1 MLKIVAAIL
10 SLFCFTYPFVVY
22 PALTDSGPS
31 WLGLDVSWQM
41 TLNYALQH
49 HWNWGKDIIYN
60 YGPLGFLSTRM
71 GLGISKWVFILF
83 DVFLIYNF
91 YCIFKTHLLQSVDKF
106 IALLMVVGMVLL
118 MSTNHGS
125 DLAWVLTV
133 FIYFWMFRSYQQPN
147 AYHFSMIIINL
158 LLCFFVKMNTGL
170 VSMVFLLAH
179 MGNLLVFRIISIKKA
194 IVIFVSLT
202 ALLLI
207 AALLLN
213 VSIVE
218 YITGASEIIKGYS
231 DVMFIDEDNFI
242 RYEVNI
248 TTMFFAAILLYFI
261 YIVLAFEQKKYPLIL
276 FACFAAAYFFL
287 MRKQAV
293 FRNDIQHYSE
303 FFTYAPLVFLA
314 GFFGGFEERYQV
326 FLQRFALVIMVFVM
340 FFAMELPYKRID
352 TSFNERFLNSENYFK
367 QIENYNT
374 THHIKSAHLRYIP
387 KEVLNEIGDKTV
399 DIFPWDSEYLIENK
413 LNYRPRPVFQS
424 FTVFTPKLQQIN
436 YQYYLKNAPEYIIYD
451 YDAIDGRYP
460 FNDDFLIN
468 YFICKNYTFAT
479 SFISNSRYRILL
491 KKKPQIYPIEEVP
504 ATEVESEINREIPVN
519 WVMSM
524 RIELAYNLA
533 GKLKAFFERPPKL
546 IIKMTDRNG
555 QVRQYKASVQIL
567 KSGIMLDRWVND
579 TRGFETYMRHKDSL
593 DVFKSV
599 MIVADSDYYNK
610 KIKVKYINIK

>member
-1 MLKIVAAIL
+1 
-10 SLFCFTYPFVVY
+10 
-22 PALTDSGPS
+22 
-31 WLGLDVSWQM
+31 
-41 TLNYALQH
+41 
-49 HWNWGKDIIYN
+49 
-60 YGPLGFLSTRM
+60 
-71 GLGISKWVFILF
+71 
-83 DVFLIYNF
+83 
-91 YCIFKTHLLQSVDKF
+91 
-106 IALLMVVGMVLL
+106 
-118 MSTNHGS
+118 
-125 DLAWVLTV
+125 
-133 FIYFWMFRSYQQPN
+133 
-147 AYHFSMIIINL
+147 
-158 LLCFFVKMNTGL
+158 
-170 VSMVFLLAH
+170 
-179 MGNLLVFRIISIKKA
+179 
-194 IVIFVSLT
+194 
-202 ALLLI
+202 
-207 AALLLN
+207 
-213 VSIVE
+213 
-218 YITGASEIIKGYS
+218 
-231 DVMFIDEDNFI
+231 
-242 RYEVNI
+242 
-248 TTMFFAAILLYFI
+248 
-261 YIVLAFEQKKYPLIL
+261 
-276 FACFAAAYFFL
+276 
-287 MRKQAV
+287 
-293 FRNDIQHYSE
+293 
-303 FFTYAPLVFLA
+303 
-314 GFFGGFEERYQV
+314 
-326 FLQRFALVIMVFVM
+326 VFVM